1 MKFASGRSV
10 SGATVDQ
17 EKGVGMDR
25 WEYKIA
31 DLTKVEKDIGE
42 VRSGSFIRSLCSRG
56 ECRTVESG
64 RLQRRQRVEGSRST
78 RSAQATESA
87 GCTDMLS

>member
-42 VRSGSFIRSLCSRG
+42 VGVRFVECALRGQGRAAVSPPRSRSGTG
-56 ECRTVESG
+56 
-64 RLQRRQRVEGSRST
+64 
-78 RSAQATESA
+78 
-87 GCTDMLS
+87 

>member
-1 MKFASGRSV
+1 MTFASGRSV

-42 VRSGSFIRSLCSRG
+42 VGVRFVHPIAL
-56 ECRTVESG
+56 
-64 RLQRRQRVEGSRST
+64 LKRRVQNG
-78 RSAQATESA
+78 
-87 GCTDMLS
+87 

>member
-31 DLTKVEKDIGE
+31 GLTKAEKDIGE
-42 VRSGSFIRSLCSRG
+42 VGVRFVHPIALLKSLRSPLRG
-56 ECRTVESG
+56 GPFRAENGGPVAC
-64 RLQRRQRVEGSRST
+64 
-78 RSAQATESA
+78 
-87 GCTDMLS
+87 